1 MLWETVTEHCCLGG
15 CDMGVYT
22 FPTERDALL
31 FAALLQAAGYHP
43 PHNIFYKKY
52 DPAKPVKVCLAALK
66 EVVMDEPA
74 LKCSSEVMQKIS
86 ELEALLAQD

>member
-1 MLWETVTEHCCLGG
+1 MKETGVIRRMDELGRIVIPKEIRRLLNLKEG
-15 CDMGVYT
+15 
-22 FPTERDALL
+22 DALEL
-31 FAALLQAAGYHP
+31 FLHEQG
-43 PHNIFYKKY
+43 IFYKKY